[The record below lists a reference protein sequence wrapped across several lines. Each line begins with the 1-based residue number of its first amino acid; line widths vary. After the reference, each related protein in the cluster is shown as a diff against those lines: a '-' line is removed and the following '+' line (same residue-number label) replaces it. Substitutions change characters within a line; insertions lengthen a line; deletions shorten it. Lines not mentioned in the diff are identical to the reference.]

1 MDGLKQPM
9 LRNTLT
15 LIFRRGAGSS
25 IHPAAALLSEHK
37 HVANHRAAHL
47 GHLLVG
53 QPNDPVDLN
62 QPEAEGEK
70 DSKEGGWQGFEAQ

>member
-1 MDGLKQPM
+1 M
-9 LRNTLT
+9 
-15 LIFRRGAGSS
+15 
-25 IHPAAALLSEHK
+25 LSEHK
-37 HVANHRAAHL
+37 HVANHPAAHL